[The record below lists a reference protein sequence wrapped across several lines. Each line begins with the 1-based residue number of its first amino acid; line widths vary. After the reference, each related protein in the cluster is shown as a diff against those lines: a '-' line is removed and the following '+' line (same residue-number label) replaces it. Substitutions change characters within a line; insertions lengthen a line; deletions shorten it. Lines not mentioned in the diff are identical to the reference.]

1 MSLSSTLDSPTMG
14 QALLQR
20 RGLDADLL
28 RAGMIN
34 HLNDLGMFH
43 PKQKP
48 ALLQGI
54 ESMRLQGNVLSAR
67 TFLFLSK

>member
-1 MSLSSTLDSPTMG
+1 MRDMLLSSALDSPMMG

-28 RAGMIN
+28 RAGTIN

-48 ALLQGI
+48 ALL
-54 ESMRLQGNVLSAR
+54 
-67 TFLFLSK
+67 